1 MDYKIIF
8 ALYSGRFP
16 CRAVHLHIAKP
27 LGFTAKCATATP
39 MVNKPAYGTRKDIR
53 KMKLI
58 VTKSYDE
65 SCSAAADII
74 LQLVK
79 NKPTAK
85 FGFATGSTPI
95 PIYQKMAEACKAGTA
110 DFTNARTVNLDEY
123 CGIAPDHPQSY
134 RYFMDTNLF
143 NNININKANTFVANG
158 LGDVNANAVELEEK
172 IFEGGVPDL
181 QLLGIGNNGHIGFNE
196 TGDQLIAPSHV
207 ETLTPSTI
215 EANARFFSSA
225 AEVPTQAITMGMRGI
240 MAAGQLLLVATG
252 AGKAEAIKG
261 LLIDDA
267 VTTQNPATFLK
278 LHPNAVVIIDSELAA
293 LAGVK

>member
-1 MDYKIIF
+1 
-8 ALYSGRFP
+8 
-16 CRAVHLHIAKP
+16 
-27 LGFTAKCATATP
+27 
-39 MVNKPAYGTRKDIR
+39 
-53 KMKLI
+53 MKLI
-58 VTKSYDE
+58 VTKSYEE

-95 PIYQKMAEACKAGTA
+95 PIYKKMAEACKAGTA
-110 DFTNARTVNLDEY
+110 DFANARTVNLDEY
-123 CGIAPDHPQSY
+123 CGIAPNHPQSY

-158 LGDVNANAVELEEK
+158 LGDVNANAAELEEK
-172 IFEGGVPDL
+172 IFEGGAPDL

-196 TGDQLIAPSHV
+196 AGDHLIAPSHV

-215 EANARFFSSA
+215 EANARFFASP